1 MLNADTLTK
10 WMTNFETRITK
21 EKDHL
26 TELDRVIGDSDHGNN
41 MERGVEAIKAAFE
54 KTPPTSDLAQ
64 DFKTIAMAM
73 LSKVGGASG
82 PLYGTAF
89 LEMAKLAK
97 TDTDFGDLV
106 DAAAKG
112 IAKRGQAK
120 TGDKTMLDVWAPAA
134 DLIKQGKLDDA
145 AIDKLVASTEPMIAK
160 RGRASYLGEKSVGH
174 IDPGAASTGELL
186 KAYLDATALVSH
198 VPAIANGV
206 ETLIKQVAKDVPI
219 TTAGGT
225 SDGKIGTDLDHIQ
238 KAIGDNPASELLVF
252 YDLGS
257 AKMNLDIAEEV
268 SDKQMHVYDVA
279 FVEGAYAAAAL
290 LEANVTLDKIE
301 AQLKPLKVK

>member
-26 TELDRVIGDSDHGNN
+26 TELDRVIGDSDHSNN

-54 KTPPTSDLAQ
+54 KTPPTTDLAQ

-186 KAYLDATALVSH
+186 KAYLDATA
-198 VPAIANGV
+198 
-206 ETLIKQVAKDVPI
+206 
-219 TTAGGT
+219 
-225 SDGKIGTDLDHIQ
+225 
-238 KAIGDNPASELLVF
+238 
-252 YDLGS
+252 
-257 AKMNLDIAEEV
+257 
-268 SDKQMHVYDVA
+268 
-279 FVEGAYAAAAL
+279 
-290 LEANVTLDKIE
+290 
-301 AQLKPLKVK
+301 

>member
-1 MLNADTLTK
+1 MLTAEILTK
-10 WMTNFETRITK
+10 WMTNFENRITQQ
-21 EKDHL
+21 KDHL

-41 MERGVEAIKAAFE
+41 MERGVNAIKASFE
-54 KTPPTSDLAQ
+54 KTPPTADLAQ

-106 DAAAKG
+106 EAAAKG

-120 TGDKTMLDVWAPAA
+120 PGDKTMLDVWAPAA

-145 AIDKLVASTEPMIAK
+145 AIDKLVEATKPMTAK

-186 KAYLDATALVSH
+186 KAYL
-198 VPAIANGV
+198 
-206 ETLIKQVAKDVPI
+206 
-219 TTAGGT
+219 
-225 SDGKIGTDLDHIQ
+225 
-238 KAIGDNPASELLVF
+238 
-252 YDLGS
+252 
-257 AKMNLDIAEEV
+257 
-268 SDKQMHVYDVA
+268 
-279 FVEGAYAAAAL
+279 
-290 LEANVTLDKIE
+290 EAR
-301 AQLKPLKVK
+301 A

>member
-54 KTPPTSDLAQ
+54 KNPPTTDLAQ

-112 IAKRGQAK
+112 IARRGQAK
-120 TGDKTMLDVWAPAA
+120 TGDKTMLDVRTPAA

-186 KAYLDATALVSH
+186 KAYLDATA
-198 VPAIANGV
+198 
-206 ETLIKQVAKDVPI
+206 
-219 TTAGGT
+219 
-225 SDGKIGTDLDHIQ
+225 
-238 KAIGDNPASELLVF
+238 
-252 YDLGS
+252 
-257 AKMNLDIAEEV
+257 
-268 SDKQMHVYDVA
+268 
-279 FVEGAYAAAAL
+279 
-290 LEANVTLDKIE
+290 
-301 AQLKPLKVK
+301 

>member
-1 MLNADTLTK
+1 MN
-10 WMTNFETRITK
+10 
-21 EKDHL
+21 
-26 TELDRVIGDSDHGNN
+26 
-41 MERGVEAIKAAFE
+41 AIKAAFE
-54 KTPPTSDLAQ
+54 KTPPTADLAQ

-106 DAAAKG
+106 EAAAKG

-120 TGDKTMLDVWAPAA
+120 PGDKTMLDVWAPAA

-145 AIDKLVASTEPMIAK
+145 AIDKLVEATKPMTAK

-186 KAYLDATALVSH
+186 KAYL
-198 VPAIANGV
+198 
-206 ETLIKQVAKDVPI
+206 
-219 TTAGGT
+219 
-225 SDGKIGTDLDHIQ
+225 
-238 KAIGDNPASELLVF
+238 
-252 YDLGS
+252 
-257 AKMNLDIAEEV
+257 
-268 SDKQMHVYDVA
+268 
-279 FVEGAYAAAAL
+279 
-290 LEANVTLDKIE
+290 EAR
-301 AQLKPLKVK
+301 A

>member
-1 MLNADTLTK
+1 MLTAEILTK
-10 WMTNFETRITK
+10 WMTNFENRITQQ
-21 EKDHL
+21 KDHL

-54 KTPPTSDLAQ
+54 KTPPTTDLAQ

-106 DAAAKG
+106 DAA
-112 IAKRGQAK
+112 GQAK

-186 KAYLDATALVSH
+186 KAYLDATA
-198 VPAIANGV
+198 
-206 ETLIKQVAKDVPI
+206 
-219 TTAGGT
+219 
-225 SDGKIGTDLDHIQ
+225 
-238 KAIGDNPASELLVF
+238 
-252 YDLGS
+252 
-257 AKMNLDIAEEV
+257 
-268 SDKQMHVYDVA
+268 
-279 FVEGAYAAAAL
+279 
-290 LEANVTLDKIE
+290 
-301 AQLKPLKVK
+301 